1 MTGRGPDLL
10 SSRDEEFR
18 LLERYIR
25 DRARSGR
32 SLEILE
38 AGCGA
43 RWPID
48 LSGVDYVLTGVDSNP
63 DALDSRKHSSKDLH
77 ESIHGDLQ
85 EVDLPRDR
93 YDVIYSSFVLE
104 HVRGAETILDRFIG
118 WLRPGGLLIIRIP
131 DRDSV
136 HGLVSRLTPFWFH
149 VLYKKYV
156 ARDASVGKPGGGPFP
171 TYHERV
177 VSLAGIR
184 EYCRARG
191 LRILEERGQAYSLGS
206 WRTGRLI
213 ERAATRLIAG
223 LSAGR
228 LAARHNNLTYILEK
242 PLTRNGKDPR

>member
-1 MTGRGPDLL
+1 MIRRGPDLL

-25 DRARSGR
+25 ERALAGR
-32 SLEILE
+32 PLEILE

-48 LSGVDYVLTGVDSNP
+48 LSRVDFVLTGVDSSRE
-63 DALDSRKHSSKDLH
+63 ALESRRRSVGDLH
-77 ESIHGDLQ
+77 EAIHGDLHDVSF
-85 EVDLPRDR
+85 ERDR

-104 HVRGAETILDRFIG
+104 HVRGAETILDRFVG

-149 VLYKKYV
+149 VLYKKLV
-156 ARDASVGKPGGGPFP
+156 ARDVTVGRSGGGPFP

-177 VSLAGIR
+177 VSLAGMR

-206 WRTGRLI
+206 WGAGRLF
-213 ERAATRLIAG
+213 ERIATRVIAG
-223 LSAGR
+223 LSLGR
-228 LAARHNNLTYILEK
+228 LASRHNNLTYVLEK
-242 PLTRNGKDPR
+242 PLTGGGRDPR